1 MHIVISESLNL
12 RKANRKEMTRTKKKN
27 LALRYTAFS
36 NQSPLISE
44 SVN

>member
-12 RKANRKEMTRTKKKN
+12 RKANRKEMTRTKKN
-27 LALRYTAFS
+27 VALRYTAFS